1 MKSSAVDVPVTSE
14 LLFSVYVTGFF
25 FPSLLPSLYVFVV
38 NSVGFE
44 IQMSS
49 HRMEEI
55 CIRYGWTKLHYCGV
69 SLNLCVFW
77 RLWYCD
83 CGQKRKYKE
92 NLMGTER
99 LCSAKSAVI
108 CNDKSKQASS
118 FSDQDTDTW
127 SLLEAELRHSILM
140 LNSQKIKIVYRWHW
154 KKGFEEILK
163 FLNL

>member
-55 CIRYGWTKLHYCGV
+55 CIRYG
-69 SLNLCVFW
+69 
-77 RLWYCD
+77 
-83 CGQKRKYKE
+83 
-92 NLMGTER
+92 
-99 LCSAKSAVI
+99 
-108 CNDKSKQASS
+108 
-118 FSDQDTDTW
+118 
-127 SLLEAELRHSILM
+127 
-140 LNSQKIKIVYRWHW
+140 
-154 KKGFEEILK
+154 
-163 FLNL
+163 